1 MIHRLAV
8 AKTYLIA
15 EIPKSK
21 KLVEPES
28 PFRQTLEKPIEQLL
42 DSEIMDLLRLF
53 SSDIRRNSV
62 FEYITDENLQWHFQ
76 TVPVDQI
83 YLTLVN
89 HRVNPVLKQC
99 GYNLKILSDYLDKYF
114 DKNQSADPLNLN
126 EFRPVPRNSEN
137 LDQLLGIY
145 HGDEVF
151 IIDGVHRALSRA
163 MRGVTS
169 IDLYLG
175 SQNSIPVQA
184 LGRQDNAV
192 SSLNIR

>member
-1 MIHRLAV
+1 MSKEQNMIHRLAV

-76 TVPVDQI
+76 TVPVYQI

-99 GYNLKILSDYLDKYF
+99 GYNLKILSDYLD
-114 DKNQSADPLNLN
+114 
-126 EFRPVPRNSEN
+126 
-137 LDQLLGIY
+137 
-145 HGDEVF
+145 
-151 IIDGVHRALSRA
+151 
-163 MRGVTS
+163 
-169 IDLYLG
+169 
-175 SQNSIPVQA
+175 
-184 LGRQDNAV
+184 
-192 SSLNIR
+192 